1 MMTPMDYL
9 RAAQLM
15 RSGDLDD
22 FADALGEATP
32 PPPRPGSTAGRVPG
46 RAEMQRRPAESG
58 R

>member
-9 RAAQLM
+9 RAAQMM

-32 PPPRPGSTAGRVPG
+32 PPPAVDRGSVPPE
-46 RAEMQRRPAESG
+46 RAEMQRRAPERG
-58 R
+58 H

>member
-9 RAAQLM
+9 RAAQMM

-32 PPPRPGSTAGRVPG
+32 PPPRPSGTSAAALG
-46 RAEMQRRPAESG
+46 RAEMQRRVAET
-58 R
+58 RR